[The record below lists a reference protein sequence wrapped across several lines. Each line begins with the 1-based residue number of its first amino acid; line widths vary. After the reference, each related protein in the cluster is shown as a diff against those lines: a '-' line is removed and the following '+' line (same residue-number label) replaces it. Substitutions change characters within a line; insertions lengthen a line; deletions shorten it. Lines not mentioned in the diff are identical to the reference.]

1 MNKLVPLVILC
12 VTTSVPALA
21 APAAAPTAAPQAES
35 ADQKARLEMLEKQ
48 KELLDQMQLPP
59 VQTPSDAPSM
69 LELPV
74 DNNDSPGATKK

>member
-1 MNKLVPLVILC
+1 MNKLVSLSILC
-12 VTTSVPALA
+12 MAMSLPAL
-21 APAAAPTAAPQAES
+21 AAPTAAPQAES

-48 KELLDQMQLPP
+48 KELLDGMQLPP
-59 VQTPSDAPSM
+59 VQTPSNAPSM